1 MHSFINISNLAAR
14 GAGAFFFVLFFPC
27 WQTEGIS
34 VHLVSITS
42 VNSSMFVHGLCTWF
56 LLSVSKWVQWGAHG
70 TLPFNILTL
79 FQQEGDQTS
88 SPWWYY
94 YYCCCCCCYHHLS
107 NFDSLPARRNK
118 HQAHGTFQIL
128 TLFWQGANIK
138 PFPPKIEICWLPLV
152 S

>member
-14 GAGAFFFVLFFPC
+14 SAGAFFFVLFFPC

-94 YYCCCCCCYHHLS
+94 YYCCCCYHHLS

-118 HQAHGTFQIL
+118 HQAHWYLSNFDSLLARSKHQALSTE
-128 TLFWQGANIK
+128 
-138 PFPPKIEICWLPLV
+138 IEICWLPLV